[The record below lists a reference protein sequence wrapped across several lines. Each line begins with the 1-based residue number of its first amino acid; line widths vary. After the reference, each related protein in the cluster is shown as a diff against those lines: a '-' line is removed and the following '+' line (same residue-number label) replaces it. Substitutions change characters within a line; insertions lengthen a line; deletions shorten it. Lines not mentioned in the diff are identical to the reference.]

1 VLGSSVFDVLNLL
14 VVYDT
19 PMEPNETSYGLVAEQ
34 LRDLLSLQ
42 QERPASV
49 KRLEQRI
56 QDLELLLKAEQCAH
70 GQTSHALEEET
81 HKLNFALGEIDVLT
95 RRLENGHTTLNSRW
109 ACRLVTE

>member
-1 VLGSSVFDVLNLL
+1 VRLALRNSHVLGSSVFDVLNLL

-56 QDLELLLKAEQCAH
+56 QDLELLLKVCQLHCTAT
-70 GQTSHALEEET
+70 G
-81 HKLNFALGEIDVLT
+81 
-95 RRLENGHTTLNSRW
+95 NSVDSNKKGIYR
-109 ACRLVTE
+109 